1 MIPRSKSFSKGGANI
16 ERVME
21 IEKYRIDPSQLSK
34 MLKPRMK
41 AQQAKPESSE
51 SDVPVNGFDKVPGRQ
66 KPNSFLLHKV
76 KDAHTQLN
84 YEEKKDFV
92 MPRTATLPV
101 RKEKDE
107 RLSLLM
113 TESKKQAEEQS
124 LR

>member
-1 MIPRSKSFSKGGANI
+1 
-16 ERVME
+16 
-21 IEKYRIDPSQLSK
+21 
-34 MLKPRMK
+34 
-41 AQQAKPESSE
+41 
-51 SDVPVNGFDKVPGRQ
+51 
-66 KPNSFLLHKV
+66 
-76 KDAHTQLN
+76 
-84 YEEKKDFV
+84 